1 MIVLYAFQSFMCKL
15 YTDAYPGRD
24 EMASPVFTVV
34 SGGIVALSSIIAA
47 ALGGGVAISCRTLL
61 IGLAN
66 AVALVIY
73 NYSLIRCIKEGPYSV
88 IMVFSIAGGIIIPVI
103 ASATL
108 YSEIPSIGKVI
119 SILLLIVSV
128 YLVARKDGESY
139 GNKKRFFIAC
149 FALAVG
155 NGLYGMLLKVH
166 EREMTKIYGAPLE
179 QKEVVAVTYF
189 FAMLLSLAVLAI
201 REKRGL
207 ADAMKQ
213 TKKSLLYLV
222 ITAFII
228 SGAVNLLVFL
238 IPLVNLAV
246 LYTVD
251 NSGVFLLSVILSC
264 IFFKERL
271 TKVNAIG
278 CVGMCTALVLV
289 AIL

>member
-1 MIVLYAFQSFMCKL
+1 MIILYAFQSFMCKL

-24 EMASPVFTVV
+24 DMASPVFTIV
-34 SGGIVALSSIIAA
+34 SGGIVALSSVLVAA
-47 ALGGGVAISCRTLL
+47 FSGGVSISLRTLL

-66 AVALVIY
+66 AIALVLY
-73 NYSLIRCIKEGPYSV
+73 NNSLIRCIKEGPYSV
-88 IMVFSIAGGIIIPVI
+88 IMVFSIAGGIIIPVF
-103 ASATL
+103 ASAVL
-108 YSEIPSIGKVI
+108 YGEIPSVGKSVSI
-119 SILLLIVSV
+119 ILLIASV
-128 YLVARKDGESY
+128 YLVAKKDGESY
-139 GNKKRFFIAC
+139 GDKRKFFIAC
-149 FALAVG
+149 LLLAVG
-155 NGLYGMLLKVH
+155 NGAYGMLLKVH
-166 EREMTKIYGAPLE
+166 EREMTAAYGAPIE

-189 FAMLLSLAVLAI
+189 FAMLLSLVILAV
-201 REKRGL
+201 REKRGF
-207 ADAMKQ
+207 ANAMRQ

-251 NSGVFLLSVILSC
+251 NSGVFLLSIILSC